1 MGRQRR
7 RWLWLWVVPLLLI
20 AGFVIWAN
28 TAARPMPEALA
39 AGSVPL
45 QAAWHDP
52 SRITLELIAGY
63 RKAASV
69 TNRDQA
75 FWEFTLASELLGL
88 AAQVTAP
95 TSHQISLS
103 RP

>member
-7 RWLWLWVVPLLLI
+7 RWLWLWVVPRLLI

-28 TAARPMPEALA
+28 TAARPMPAALA
-39 AGSVPL
+39 AESVPR

-52 SRITLELIAGY
+52 SRITPELIARY
-63 RKAASV
+63 PKAASV
-69 TNRDQA
+69 TNRDRA
-75 FWEFTLASELLGL
+75 FWEFTLASEPLGL
-88 AAQVTAP
+88 AAQVTAL
-95 TSHQISLS
+95 TSRQISLP